1 MYQLSPSILAADFAC
16 LGKEIKEAEEAG
28 AKWLHLDV
36 MDGKFVPCISF
47 GMPVI
52 TSLRKVSNLFFDV
65 HLMIEEPERYI
76 KEFKEAGAD
85 MLTVHA
91 EACRHLDRVLNEIH
105 NAGMKAGIALNPG
118 TPLSAIEEVLGL
130 ADMILIMTVNPGFGG
145 QKFIPYTAD
154 KIRRLKKM
162 LEDRNLTVDI
172 QVDGGIGKDT
182 LETVMDA
189 GANIFVMGSAV
200 FRGDIKEN
208 VAMYLKQMEEY
219 EQK

>member
-47 GMPVI
+47 GIPVI

>member
-16 LGKEIKEAEEAG
+16 LGKEIKEVEEAG

-36 MDGKFVPCISF
+36 MDGKFVPCVSF

-91 EACRHLDRVLNEIH
+91 EACRHLERGLHEIH

-118 TPLSAIEEVLGL
+118 TSLSAIEEVLGL

-162 LEDRNLTVDI
+162 LEDRNLTADI

-208 VAMYLKQMEEY
+208 VALYLKQMEEY

>member
-16 LGKEIKEAEEAG
+16 LGKEIKEVEEAG

-36 MDGKFVPCISF
+36 MDGKFVPCVSF

-91 EACRHLDRVLNEIH
+91 EACRHLDRVLHEIH

-118 TPLSAIEEVLGL
+118 TSLSAIEEVLGL

-145 QKFIPYTAD
+145 Q
-154 KIRRLKKM
+154 
-162 LEDRNLTVDI
+162 
-172 QVDGGIGKDT
+172 
-182 LETVMDA
+182 
-189 GANIFVMGSAV
+189 
-200 FRGDIKEN
+200 
-208 VAMYLKQMEEY
+208 
-219 EQK
+219 

>member
-36 MDGKFVPCISF
+36 MDGKFVPCVSF

-91 EACRHLDRVLNEIH
+91 EACRHLDRVLHEIH

-118 TPLSAIEEVLGL
+118 TSLSAIEEVLGL

-162 LEDRNLTVDI
+162 LEDRNLTADI

-208 VAMYLKQMEEY
+208 VALYLKQMEEY

>member
-16 LGKEIKEAEEAG
+16 LGKEIKEVEEAG

-36 MDGKFVPCISF
+36 MDGKFVPCVSF

-91 EACRHLDRVLNEIH
+91 EACRHLDRVLHEIH

-118 TPLSAIEEVLGL
+118 TSLSAIEEVLGL
-130 ADMILIMTVNPGFGG
+130 ADMILIMTVNPGLGG
-145 QKFIPYTAD
+145 QEFIPYTAD
-154 KIRRLKKM
+154 KIRRLKKR
-162 LEDRNLTVDI
+162 LEDRNLTADI

-208 VAMYLKQMEEY
+208 VALYLKQMEEY

>member
-16 LGKEIKEAEEAG
+16 LGKEIKEVEEAG

-36 MDGKFVPCISF
+36 MDGKFVPCVSF

-91 EACRHLDRVLNEIH
+91 EACRHLDRVLHEIH
-105 NAGMKAGIALNPG
+105 NAGMKAGIALNP
-118 TPLSAIEEVLGL
+118 
-130 ADMILIMTVNPGFGG
+130 
-145 QKFIPYTAD
+145 
-154 KIRRLKKM
+154 
-162 LEDRNLTVDI
+162 
-172 QVDGGIGKDT
+172 
-182 LETVMDA
+182 
-189 GANIFVMGSAV
+189 
-200 FRGDIKEN
+200 
-208 VAMYLKQMEEY
+208 
-219 EQK
+219 

>member
-16 LGKEIKEAEEAG
+16 LGKEIKEVEEAG

-36 MDGKFVPCISF
+36 MDGKFVPCVSF

-91 EACRHLDRVLNEIH
+91 EACRHLDRVLHEIH

-118 TPLSAIEEVLGL
+118 TSLSAIEEVLGL

-154 KIRRLKKM
+154 KVRRLKKM
-162 LEDRNLTVDI
+162 LEDRNLTADI

-208 VAMYLKQMEEY
+208 VALYLKQMEEY

>member
-16 LGKEIKEAEEAG
+16 LGKEIKEVEEAG

-36 MDGKFVPCISF
+36 MDGKFVPCVSF

-52 TSLRKVSNLFFDV
+52 TSLRKFSNLFFDV
-65 HLMIEEPERYI
+65 HLMLEEPERYI

-91 EACRHLDRVLNEIH
+91 EACRHLDRVLHEIH

-118 TPLSAIEEVLGL
+118 TSLSAIEEVLGL

-162 LEDRNLTVDI
+162 LEDRNLTADI

-208 VAMYLKQMEEY
+208 VALYLKQMEEY

>member
-1 MYQLSPSILAADFAC
+1 
-16 LGKEIKEAEEAG
+16 
-28 AKWLHLDV
+28 
-36 MDGKFVPCISF
+36 
-47 GMPVI
+47 
-52 TSLRKVSNLFFDV
+52 
-65 HLMIEEPERYI
+65 
-76 KEFKEAGAD
+76 
-85 MLTVHA
+85 
-91 EACRHLDRVLNEIH
+91 
-105 NAGMKAGIALNPG
+105 
-118 TPLSAIEEVLGL
+118 
-130 ADMILIMTVNPGFGG
+130 MILIMTVNPSFGG

-162 LEDRNLTVDI
+162 LEDRNLTADI

-208 VAMYLKQMEEY
+208 VALYLKQMEEY